1 MLSNRWIRKM
11 MTMVLVLVALMSAA
25 IPVGAATE
33 DAAEPEWKD
42 NVLVDHPLDLMTGK
56 KETIVTVTFLD
67 TLENAPKWPWHLG
80 PIGNRDGVQG
90 WIEWKDGQGHAY
102 IAAEGGIN
110 GKNACAELFK
120 ECEDLKEVYFNGAFH
135 TEEAESMV
143 EMFYK
148 CYDLEKVD
156 LQNLNTSNV
165 KSMYQMFRECAS
177 LKTLDLS
184 KMDTSKVESMYCMF
198 STCQKLEELDLSSFN
213 TANVTNMGYMFS
225 ACTELK
231 RVNVSSFD
239 TSKVYNMEGMF
250 RWCNKLEDYD
260 FSGWDVSRVILCNGF
275 LNDGMKINGRNWENF
290 FK

>member
-1 MLSNRWIRKM
+1 MLRNRWGRKM
-11 MTMVLVLVALMSAA
+11 MMTVLALVMLVSVA
-25 IPVGAATE
+25 IPAAASTE
-33 DAAEPEWKD
+33 DTWKE
-42 NVLVDHPLDLMTGK
+42 NVLVEKPLDAMITDK
-56 KETIVTVTFLD
+56 ASIDTVTFLD
-67 TLENAPKWPWHLG
+67 TLENAPKWTWYLG
-80 PIGNRDGVQG
+80 EAGNRKGVQG
-90 WIEWKDGQGHAY
+90 WIEWEDGQGHVY

-110 GKNACAELFK
+110 GKDACVELFK
-120 ECEDLKEVYFNGAFH
+120 DCGDLKEVNFNGAFH
-135 TEEAESMV
+135 TEEAESMTD
-143 EMFYK
+143 MFYK
-148 CYDLEKVD
+148 CYELEKVD

-231 RVNVSSFD
+231 QVNVRSFD

-260 FSGWDVSRVILCNGF
+260 FSGWDVSRVTHCNGF

>member
-1 MLSNRWIRKM
+1 MM
-11 MTMVLVLVALMSAA
+11 MTVLALVMLVSVA
-25 IPVGAATE
+25 IPAAAFTE
-33 DAAEPEWKD
+33 DDWKD
-42 NVLVDHPLDLMTGK
+42 NVLIENPLDLITSK

-80 PIGNRDGVQG
+80 ANGNRKSVQG
-90 WIEWKDGQGHAY
+90 WIEWKYGQGHVY

-110 GKNACAELFK
+110 GKNACVELFK
-120 ECEDLKEVYFNGAFH
+120 DCGDLKEVNFNGAFH
-135 TEEAESMV
+135 TEEAESMTD
-143 EMFYK
+143 MFYK
-148 CYDLEKVD
+148 CYELETVD

-231 RVNVSSFD
+231 RVNVTSFD
-239 TSKVYNMEGMF
+239 TSRVYYMEGMF

-260 FSGWDVSRVILCNGF
+260 FSGWDVSRVTHCNGF
-275 LNDGMKINGRNWENF
+275 LNDGMKINGQKWENF

>member
-1 MLSNRWIRKM
+1 MLGNPWIRKM
-11 MTMVLVLVALMSAA
+11 MLLVLVLVTLMSAA
-25 IPVGAATE
+25 IPVGASTM
-33 DAAEPEWKD
+33 DTLDPEWKD
-42 NVLVDHPLDLMTGK
+42 NVMVEHPLDVMTK
-56 KETIVTVTFLD
+56 KKATIVSVTFLD
-67 TLENAPKWPWHLG
+67 TLENAPRWPWHLG
-80 PIGNRDGVQG
+80 PLENRECVQG
-90 WIEWKDGQGHAY
+90 WIEWKNGQGHAY

-110 GKNACAELFK
+110 GKNACAELFM
-120 ECEDLKEVYFNGAFH
+120 ECEGLKEVNFNGAFH

-143 EMFYK
+143 NMFYK

-165 KSMYQMFRECAS
+165 KSMYQMFRSCAS

-184 KMDTSKVESMYCMF
+184 KLDTSKVETMYCMF
-198 STCQKLEELDLSSFN
+198 STCQALEELDLSSFN

-239 TSKVYNMEGMF
+239 TSRVAYMEGMF
-250 RWCNKLEDYD
+250 RWCNKLEEYD
-260 FSGWDVSRVILCNGF
+260 FSNWNVSNVTHSNGF
-275 LNDGMKINGRNWENF
+275 MNAGMKIDGQKWENF